1 MTNVCEHQPHALG
14 APVRC
19 ANVERDAMPGARDG
33 ERAMPDAQWIVA
45 GCAARQPPCVEAWP
59 LQRRG
64 EGGGASGIRA
74 RIMETCYT

>member
-1 MTNVCEHQPHALG
+1 
-14 APVRC
+14 
-19 ANVERDAMPGARDG
+19 MPGARDG
-33 ERAMPDAQWIVA
+33 ERAMPDARWIVA